1 MSTINFTKI
10 LEPVSR
16 RTLSQ
21 EVVAILKRFI
31 LVENLYEGDRLPP
44 ERKLATSMGV
54 SHRVVREALSVLNGE
69 GIIVKEQGRGVF
81 IRDFDREILHTD
93 QETVFGPATP
103 SSGARGSHPD
113 QPSDFYELRLAIEVG
128 AIGIAARRATE
139 KDLKKLQII
148 VDRMKPRAEKGES
161 LSGDE
166 IEFHLTL
173 LRASH
178 NPVFLQLED
187 SLLECIRFKM
197 YADPDRLA
205 KSLRNPKTLEE
216 HQNIVN
222 ALRARD
228 GKRAVSQMY
237 EHLTRDMKRLL
248 KLHE

>member
-93 QETVFGPATP
+93 REAVFGSAIQ
-103 SSGARGSHPD
+103 SSRTQGLC

-128 AIGIAARRATE
+128 AIGISARCATE
-139 KDLKKLQII
+139 KDLKKLQAI
-148 VDRMKPRAEKGES
+148 VDRMKPRTESGES

-187 SLLECIRFKM
+187 ALLECIRFKM
-197 YADPDRLA
+197 YADPDRLT

-222 ALRARD
+222 ALRAGD
-228 GKRAVSQMY
+228 GKSAVSQMY
-237 EHLTRDMKRLL
+237 EHLTRDMERLL